1 MYNTYQIH
9 NYKHKLSTLLCHTCI
24 RACKVAASFVH
35 GARALEHAEFESKHE
50 NILIKDDD
58 SLYNAAYVIATTFS
72 YPAKNMIDDQ
82 KEYFNSVEYL
92 DRDSNRDSIGGSRH
106 SESMGR
112 DSTSSSTHG
121 LNVALL
127 TPKDPLSYP
136 LSKVD
141 FKQLQISCIRFCNL
155 LDPSQHHPHVDGE
168 KEKKEEE
175 EEEDDDDD
183 DDEEEL
189 IDGDAIQLIELNK
202 DAKKKEKNTKKEK
215 KSKSSHIEEKEEHLE
230 EELLDEEYLENE
242 DGEAENDKDK
252 EDKKKK
258 KKGGGGGF
266 LAAFERKKVEK
277 IETESPSEVL
287 KFFCLSLVSKKS
299 VCVWRGVQ

>member
-1 MYNTYQIH
+1 MSNILMRNYQ
-9 NYKHKLSTLLCHTCI
+9 HKLSTLLCHTCI

-58 SLYNAAYVIATTFS
+58 SLYNAAYVIATTLS

-168 KEKKEEE
+168 EEKKEEE
-175 EEEDDDDD
+175 EEGKEEEDGEDEEE
-183 DDEEEL
+183 DEEEL

-202 DAKKKEKNTKKEK
+202 DPKQKEKKDKKEK
-215 KSKSSHIEEKEEHLE
+215 KKKSSHTEEKEEHLE
-230 EELLDEEYLENE
+230 EEYLENE
-242 DGEAENDKDK
+242 EEGGKDK
-252 EDKKKK
+252 EEKKKK
-258 KKGGGGGF
+258 KKGGGF

-287 KFFCLSLVSKKS
+287 KFFCLSLVSEK
-299 VCVWRGVQ
+299 VCREEGEGGSP